1 MAQHTP
7 MIQQYL
13 GIKAQYKD
21 AFLFFRLGDFYELFF
36 EDAKLAAKELEIT
49 LTGRGGGEDRI
60 PMCGVPYHSAEQ
72 YITQLIEKGYKVAL
86 CEQVEDPREAKGV
99 VKREVVKL
107 ITPGTVMDGKTI
119 ADKENNFITSVSDLD
134 DGRFGF
140 VRTDLTTGESS
151 ITVLTGGI
159 DEVIYELASTAAK
172 EVIVSP
178 DFNESYLEMVKQRLA
193 ITISFEADEGVP
205 EFFKPNCEGIE
216 HDYLVATIGRLC
228 NYLVRTQRRSLD
240 HLQQV
245 QYYTANQYM
254 KIDYHSKRNLE
265 LIETIREKKKKGSL
279 LWIVDAT
286 VTAMGARLL
295 KKWLERPLINQGE
308 IEERLT
314 VVETLMEQFFAKE
327 ELREALTE
335 VYDLERLAG
344 KVAYGNVNARELVQL
359 RRSLQQVPK
368 IVHIV
373 QQLNVPLSE
382 RLITTIDHCDE
393 LLDLLETSIVDDP
406 PLSVKDGGMI
416 KAGFNRELDTYR
428 DASLNGKT
436 WIAALEQRE
445 RQETGIKSLKIGYNK
460 VFGYYIEVTKSN
472 IPNLPE
478 GRYERKQTLANA
490 ERYITPELKE
500 KETLILEAE
509 EKIELLEYD
518 LFQMIREQVKSYI
531 RQLQQLAKTIS
542 TIDVLQSFATIS
554 NEQHFVRPQFTEDRQ
569 IQIEN
574 GRHPVVEKM
583 IDRGQY
589 VSNDVVMDR
598 EREILLITGPNMAGK
613 STYMRQLALTSIMA
627 QVGCFVPATTAVL
640 PIFDQIFTR
649 IGAADDLASGQST
662 FMVEML
668 ETKHA
673 LTNATENSLILLD
686 EIGRGT
692 STYDGM
698 ALAQA
703 IVEYIHEQIG
713 AKTLF
718 STHYHELTALEQ
730 QLERLKNVH
739 VSAIEEDGKVVFL
752 HKVVD
757 GQADRSYGIYVAQ
770 LAELPEHVIV
780 RADEILHQLE
790 GGEKQA
796 VLPAEPKKELK
807 VHEEKEEQPVQLSLF
822 GEEEQRPKRTQ
833 VSYVETGIIKDI
845 KMLDI
850 LNMTPF
856 EALQM
861 LNDIQRKLRK

>member
-49 LTGRGGGEDRI
+49 LTGRGGGDDRI

-119 ADKENNFITSVSDLD
+119 ADKENNFITSVSDLN

-193 ITISFEADEGVP
+193 ITISFEADEVVP

-228 NYLVRTQRRSLD
+228 NYLVRTQRRSLE

-554 NEQHFVRPQFTEDRQ
+554 NEQHFVRPQFTGDRQ

-807 VHEEKEEQPVQLSLF
+807 VHEEIEEQPVQLSLF

-833 VSYVETGIIKDI
+833 VSSVETGIIKDI